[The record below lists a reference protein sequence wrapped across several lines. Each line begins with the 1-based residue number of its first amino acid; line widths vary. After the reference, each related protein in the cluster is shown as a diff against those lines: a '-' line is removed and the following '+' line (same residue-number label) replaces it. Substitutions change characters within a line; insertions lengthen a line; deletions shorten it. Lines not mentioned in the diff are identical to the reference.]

1 MTTTLVDDLRTA
13 RSRGVRPEAPDA
25 DLRGADLRDADLC
38 DAYLRGAYLR
48 GADLCGANLRG
59 AYLRDADL
67 CDADLRDADL
77 RGADLR
83 DAYLRGADLRDADLR
98 GAYLR
103 GAYLRDADLRDADL
117 RGADWRDADWRG
129 LHIDGLPSG
138 QVTLTPTPE
147 GWDLTIGCWQHK
159 TLADLAALI
168 AGEITPPEA
177 RGPEIERRRP
187 SWVAVLALCEAH
199 AGMHPDVIE
208 ALAAKWGQAS

>member
-25 DLRGADLRDADLC
+25 DLRGADLRGADLC
-38 DAYLRGAYLR
+38 WANLRGANLRGANLRGANLRGANLRGADLR
-48 GADLCGANLRG
+48 GADLCGADLCW
-59 AYLRDADL
+59 ADL
-67 CDADLRDADL
+67 CWAN
-77 RGADLR
+77 
-83 DAYLRGADLRDADLR
+83 
-98 GAYLR
+98 
-103 GAYLRDADLRDADL
+103 
-117 RGADWRDADWRG
+117 WRG

>member
-25 DLRGADLRDADLC
+25 DLRGADLRGADW
-38 DAYLRGAYLR
+38 RGADLR
-48 GADLCGANLRG
+48 GADLRGADLYG

-67 CDADLRDADL
+67 RGADLRDADL

-83 DAYLRGADLRDADLR
+83 
-98 GAYLR
+98 
-103 GAYLRDADLRDADL
+103 
-117 RGADWRDADWRG
+117 GADWRGADWRG

>member
-25 DLRGADLRDADLC
+25 
-38 DAYLRGAYLR
+38 Y
-48 GADLCGANLRG
+48 
-59 AYLRDADL
+59 
-67 CDADLRDADL
+67 LRDADL

-83 DAYLRGADLRDADLR
+83 DAYLRDANLWGANLW
-98 GAYLR
+98 GANLWGANLCGANLC
-103 GAYLRDADLRDADL
+103 GAYLRDADLRGANLCGANL
-117 RGADWRDADWRG
+117 RGANWDG
-129 LHIDGLPSG
+129 LRIDGLPSG

>member
-1 MTTTLVDDLRTA
+1 MNAQPPRIAARNARNRQRDRALRAALTANTIPSWQERCLMTTTLVDDLRTA

-25 DLRGADLRDADLC
+25 DLRGADLW
-38 DAYLRGAYLR
+38 
-48 GADLCGANLRG
+48 GANLRG
-59 AYLRDADL
+59 A
-67 CDADLRDADL
+67 DLREADL
-77 RGADLR
+77 RGADLWG
-83 DAYLRGADLRDADLR
+83 AEWHGLR
-98 GAYLR
+98 
-103 GAYLRDADLRDADL
+103 
-117 RGADWRDADWRG
+117 
-129 LHIDGLPSG
+129 IDGLPSG
-138 QVTLTPTPE
+138 QVTLMPTPD

>member
-13 RSRGVRPEAPDA
+13 RSRGVRPEAPGAYLRGA
-25 DLRGADLRDADLC
+25 DWRGADLRDAYLRDADLC
-38 DAYLRGAYLR
+38 
-48 GADLCGANLRG
+48 GADLCGANLCGANLRG

-67 CDADLRDADL
+67 S
-77 RGADLR
+77 GANLC
-83 DAYLRGADLRDADLR
+83 GANLC
-98 GAYLR
+98 G
-103 GAYLRDADLRDADL
+103 
-117 RGADWRDADWRG
+117 ADWRG

>member
-25 DLRGADLRDADLC
+25 DL
-38 DAYLRGAYLR
+38 
-48 GADLCGANLRG
+48 CGAN
-59 AYLRDADL
+59 L

-83 DAYLRGADLRDADLR
+83 GAYLRGADLR

-103 GAYLRDADLRDADL
+103 GADLRGAYLRGADLCGAYLRGADL
-117 RGADWRDADWRG
+117 RGADWRG

>member
-25 DLRGADLRDADLC
+25 YLRDADLRGADLRGADLRDADLW
-38 DAYLRGAYLR
+38 GANLW
-48 GADLCGANLRG
+48 GANLCGANL
-59 AYLRDADL
+59 
-67 CDADLRDADL
+67 C
-77 RGADLR
+77 
-83 DAYLRGADLRDADLR
+83 
-98 GAYLR
+98 
-103 GAYLRDADLRDADL
+103 GAYLRDADLRGANLCGANL
-117 RGADWRDADWRG
+117 RGANWDG
-129 LHIDGLPSG
+129 LRIDGLPSG

>member
-25 DLRGADLRDADLC
+25 DLRGA
-38 DAYLRGAYLR
+38 
-48 GADLCGANLRG
+48 
-59 AYLRDADL
+59 YLRDADL
-67 CDADLRDADL
+67 CDADLCGADL
-77 RGADLR
+77 RGADLC
-83 DAYLRGADLRDADLR
+83 GADLC
-98 GAYLR
+98 G
-103 GAYLRDADLRDADL
+103 ADL
-117 RGADWRDADWRG
+117 RGADLCGADWRG

-177 RGPEIERRRP
+177 RGPEIERRVRRTP
-187 SWVAVLALCEAH
+187 
-199 AGMHPDVIE
+199 

>member
-25 DLRGADLRDADLC
+25 DLC
-38 DAYLRGAYLR
+38 D
-48 GADLCGANLRG
+48 
-59 AYLRDADL
+59 
-67 CDADLRDADL
+67 
-77 RGADLR
+77 
-83 DAYLRGADLRDADLR
+83 ADLRDADLR

-103 GAYLRDADLRDADL
+103 GAYLRDADLRGAYLRGADLRGADLCGANLCGADLRGADLRGAYLCGAYLRDADL
-117 RGADWRDADWRG
+117 RGADWRGADWRG

>member
-25 DLRGADLRDADLC
+25 DLRGADLRGANLC
-38 DAYLRGAYLR
+38 GAN
-48 GADLCGANLRG
+48 LCGANLRG
-59 AYLRDADL
+59 AN
-67 CDADLRDADL
+67 LRDADL
-77 RGADLR
+77 RGANLYAYLR
-83 DAYLRGADLRDADLR
+83 GANLRGANLRGAYLRGADLRDADLR
-98 GAYLR
+98 GANLR
-103 GAYLRDADLRDADL
+103 G
-117 RGADWRDADWRG
+117 ADWRG

>member
-1 MTTTLVDDLRTA
+1 MTVTPSELRSA
-13 RSRGVRPEAPDA
+13 RSEGKRQSATGAYRREA
-25 DLRGADLRDADLC
+25 DLRGADLRW
-38 DAYLRGAYLR
+38 
-48 GADLCGANLRG
+48 ANLR
-59 AYLRDADL
+59 D
-67 CDADLRDADL
+67 
-77 RGADLR
+77 
-83 DAYLRGADLRDADLR
+83 
-98 GAYLR
+98 
-103 GAYLRDADLRDADL
+103 AYLRDADLRDADL
-117 RGADWRDADWRG
+117 RGADLRWADLRDADLRGADLRDADLRGADWRG

>member
-25 DLRGADLRDADLC
+25 YLRDANLCGADLRGA
-38 DAYLRGAYLR
+38 Y
-48 GADLCGANLRG
+48 LCGANLRG
-59 AYLRDADL
+59 A
-67 CDADLRDADL
+67 DL
-77 RGADLR
+77 RGADL
-83 DAYLRGADLRDADLR
+83 
-98 GAYLR
+98 
-103 GAYLRDADLRDADL
+103 
-117 RGADWRDADWRG
+117 RDADWRG

>member
-13 RSRGVRPEAPDA
+13 RSRNVRPEAPDAYLRDANLRGANLRGANLRGANLCGANLCGA
-25 DLRGADLRDADLC
+25 DLRGADLR
-38 DAYLRGAYLR
+38 
-48 GADLCGANLRG
+48 
-59 AYLRDADL
+59 
-67 CDADLRDADL
+67 DADLRDADL

-83 DAYLRGADLRDADLR
+83 GADLCDADLR
-98 GAYLR
+98 G
-103 GAYLRDADLRDADL
+103 ADL
-117 RGADWRDADWRG
+117 RGADWRGADWRG

>member
-25 DLRGADLRDADLC
+25 YLCDADLRGADLRGAD
-38 DAYLRGAYLR
+38 LRGAYL
-48 GADLCGANLRG
+48 CGAN
-59 AYLRDADL
+59 L

-77 RGADLR
+77 RWAN
-83 DAYLRGADLRDADLR
+83 LRDADLR
-98 GAYLR
+98 GANLWGANLR
-103 GAYLRDADLRDADL
+103 GAE
-117 RGADWRDADWRG
+117 WRG
-129 LHIDGLPSG
+129 LRIDGLPSG

>member
-25 DLRGADLRDADLC
+25 DLRGADLRGADLC
-38 DAYLRGAYLR
+38 WANLRGANLRGANLRGANLRGADLR
-48 GADLCGANLRG
+48 GADLCGADLCW
-59 AYLRDADL
+59 ADL
-67 CDADLRDADL
+67 CWAN
-77 RGADLR
+77 
-83 DAYLRGADLRDADLR
+83 
-98 GAYLR
+98 
-103 GAYLRDADLRDADL
+103 
-117 RGADWRDADWRG
+117 WRG

>member
-1 MTTTLVDDLRTA
+1 MSTLDDLRTA
-13 RSRGVRPEAPDA
+13 RSRGVRPKAPRA
-25 DLRGADLRDADLC
+25 DLRGADLREVN
-38 DAYLRGAYLR
+38 LR
-48 GADLCGANLRG
+48 GADLREADLREADLWGANLRG
-59 AYLRDADL
+59 A
-67 CDADLRDADL
+67 DLREADL
-77 RGADLR
+77 RGADLWG
-83 DAYLRGADLRDADLR
+83 AEWHGLR
-98 GAYLR
+98 
-103 GAYLRDADLRDADL
+103 
-117 RGADWRDADWRG
+117 
-129 LHIDGLPSG
+129 IDGLPSG
-138 QVTLTPTPE
+138 QVTLMPTPD

>member
-25 DLRGADLRDADLC
+25 DLRGANLRDAN
-38 DAYLRGAYLR
+38 LRGAYLR
-48 GADLCGANLRG
+48 GANLRG
-59 AYLRDADL
+59 ANL
-67 CDADLRDADL
+67 CDADLR
-77 RGADLR
+77 GANLC
-83 DAYLRGADLRDADLR
+83 GADLRDADLR
-98 GAYLR
+98 GANLC
-103 GAYLRDADLRDADL
+103 G
-117 RGADWRDADWRG
+117 ADWRG

>member
-25 DLRGADLRDADLC
+25 YLCGADLRGADLRDADLRG
-38 DAYLRGAYLR
+38 ANLRGANLRGADLRGANLCGANLCGADLRGANLR

-67 CDADLRDADL
+67 R
-77 RGADLR
+77 
-83 DAYLRGADLRDADLR
+83 Y
-98 GAYLR
+98 
-103 GAYLRDADLRDADL
+103 ADL
-117 RGADWRDADWRG
+117 RGADWRGADWRG

>member
-25 DLRGADLRDADLC
+25 YLRDADLC
-38 DAYLRGAYLR
+38 GANLCAAYLCGANLRGAYLR
-48 GADLCGANLRG
+48 GADLCGA
-59 AYLRDADL
+59 
-67 CDADLRDADL
+67 
-77 RGADLR
+77 
-83 DAYLRGADLRDADLR
+83 YLRGADLCGADLCGADLR
-98 GAYLR
+98 G
-103 GAYLRDADLRDADL
+103 
-117 RGADWRDADWRG
+117 ADWRG

-147 GWDLTIGCWQHK
+147 GWDLTFGCWQHK

>member
-1 MTTTLVDDLRTA
+1 MIIDREMLRRFNACQKQADLFEAAFPAGLDVSGLWGTNNERAATWLQLLSSEVVKHNLGWAISKGLIPARITA
-13 RSRGVRPEAPDA
+13 DLYGADLSEA
-25 DLRGADLRDADLC
+25 DLRGADLR
-38 DAYLRGAYLR
+38 G
-48 GADLCGANLRG
+48 
-59 AYLRDADL
+59 ADL

-77 RGADLR
+77 RG
-83 DAYLRGADLRDADLR
+83 
-98 GAYLR
+98 
-103 GAYLRDADLRDADL
+103 
-117 RGADWRDADWRG
+117 ADWRG

>member
-25 DLRGADLRDADLC
+25 YLCDADLRGADLRGAD
-38 DAYLRGAYLR
+38 LRGAYL
-48 GADLCGANLRG
+48 CGAN
-59 AYLRDADL
+59 L

-77 RGADLR
+77 RWAN
-83 DAYLRGADLRDADLR
+83 LRDADLR
-98 GAYLR
+98 GAN
-103 GAYLRDADLRDADL
+103 L
-117 RGADWRDADWRG
+117 RGADWRGADWRG

-208 ALAAKWGQAS
+208 ALAAQGADS

>member
-25 DLRGADLRDADLC
+25 DLRGA
-38 DAYLRGAYLR
+38 
-48 GADLCGANLRG
+48 
-59 AYLRDADL
+59 YLRDAYL

-77 RGADLR
+77 REVNLREADLR
-83 DAYLRGADLRDADLR
+83 GANLRGADLRGADLR
-98 GAYLR
+98 GANLWGANLWGAEWHGLR
-103 GAYLRDADLRDADL
+103 
-117 RGADWRDADWRG
+117 
-129 LHIDGLPSG
+129 IDGLPSG
-138 QVTLTPTPE
+138 QVTLMPTPD

>member
-25 DLRGADLRDADLC
+25 DLRGADLRGADLC
-38 DAYLRGAYLR
+38 DADLR

-67 CDADLRDADL
+67 
-77 RGADLR
+77 
-83 DAYLRGADLRDADLR
+83 
-98 GAYLR
+98 
-103 GAYLRDADLRDADL
+103 RDADLRDADL
-117 RGADWRDADWRG
+117 RGADWRG

>member
-25 DLRGADLRDADLC
+25 DLRDADLRD
-38 DAYLRGAYLR
+38 
-48 GADLCGANLRG
+48 ANLRG

-67 CDADLRDADL
+67 
-77 RGADLR
+77 RGAD
-83 DAYLRGADLRDADLR
+83 
-98 GAYLR
+98 LR
-103 GAYLRDADLRDADL
+103 GAYLRDADLCGANLCGANLRDADL
-117 RGADWRDADWRG
+117 RGADWRG

>member
-25 DLRGADLRDADLC
+25 DLRDAD
-38 DAYLRGAYLR
+38 
-48 GADLCGANLRG
+48 
-59 AYLRDADL
+59 
-67 CDADLRDADL
+67 
-77 RGADLR
+77 
-83 DAYLRGADLRDADLR
+83 
-98 GAYLR
+98 
-103 GAYLRDADLRDADL
+103 LRDADLRDADL
-117 RGADWRDADWRG
+117 CRADLRGADLRGADLRGANLCGADWRG

>member
-25 DLRGADLRDADLC
+25 
-38 DAYLRGAYLR
+38 Y
-48 GADLCGANLRG
+48 LCGADLRG

-67 CDADLRDADL
+67 RGANLCGANL
-77 RGADLR
+77 RGAN
-83 DAYLRGADLRDADLR
+83 LRGADLRDADLR
-98 GAYLR
+98 GADLCGANLCGAYLRGADLR
-103 GAYLRDADLRDADL
+103 GAYLCGANLRGADLRDADL
-117 RGADWRDADWRG
+117 RYADLRGADWRGADWRG

>member
-25 DLRGADLRDADLC
+25 
-38 DAYLRGAYLR
+38 Y
-48 GADLCGANLRG
+48 
-59 AYLRDADL
+59 
-67 CDADLRDADL
+67 L

-98 GAYLR
+98 GADLRDAYLRDADLCGANLCGANLCGANLRGAYLR
-103 GAYLRDADLRDADL
+103 GADLCGADLRGAYLRGANLRDADLRDADL
-117 RGADWRDADWRG
+117 RGADWRGADWRG

>member
-1 MTTTLVDDLRTA
+1 MNAQPPRIAARNARNRQRDRALRAALTANTIPSWQGACLMTTTLVDDLRTA

-25 DLRGADLRDADLC
+25 N
-38 DAYLRGAYLR
+38 
-48 GADLCGANLRG
+48 LCGANLCGADLRG

-67 CDADLRDADL
+67 WGADL
-77 RGADLR
+77 RGAN
-83 DAYLRGADLRDADLR
+83 LRGANWDGLR
-98 GAYLR
+98 
-103 GAYLRDADLRDADL
+103 
-117 RGADWRDADWRG
+117 
-129 LHIDGLPSG
+129 IDGLPSG

>member
-1 MTTTLVDDLRTA
+1 MSVVDDLRTA
-13 RSRGVRPEAPDA
+13 RTRGGRPEAPDA
-25 DLRGADLRDADLC
+25 D
-38 DAYLRGAYLR
+38 
-48 GADLCGANLRG
+48 
-59 AYLRDADL
+59 
-67 CDADLRDADL
+67 
-77 RGADLR
+77 
-83 DAYLRGADLRDADLR
+83 
-98 GAYLR
+98 LR

-117 RGADWRDADWRG
+117 RDANLCGADLRGAYLRDADLCDADLCGADLRGANLRGANLRGAYLCGAYLCGADWRG